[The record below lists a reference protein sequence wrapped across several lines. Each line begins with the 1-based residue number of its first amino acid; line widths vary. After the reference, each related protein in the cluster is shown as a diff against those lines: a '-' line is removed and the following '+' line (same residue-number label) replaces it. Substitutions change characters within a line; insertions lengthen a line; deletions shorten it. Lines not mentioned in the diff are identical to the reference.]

1 MRGRWACFVTESM
14 PSDDRAHRSRL
25 PGADGWAPAWLAS
38 RSVLVGP
45 VEPSGPELRR
55 HQRVRGVTGLHPRRA
70 GEKSY

>member
-1 MRGRWACFVTESM
+1 MIVRTARGSHARI
-14 PSDDRAHRSRL
+14 DGHR
-25 PGADGWAPAWLAS
+25 PGWLAS

-55 HQRVRGVTGLHPRRA
+55 RQRVRGVTWLRPRRA